1 MGDTGSKID
10 SSTGMVLEWMGN
22 SPAIISEWFLAST
35 YPDKLNLAI
44 NLHWGSSVVFWVP
57 NSAHK
62 NARNPRAK
70 YIFSLAMIKRCLRKL
85 TSVEITHILV
95 KHLDWAC
102 VCVCVPVDLACHYLL
117 HNFHVSITGLA
128 ITCNLWIWTGSW
140 VTLGEDTSVKP
151 LILCNNK
158 WPKCGFWVWVIW
170 YCRNCP
176 SLVQCCWLQQ
186 FSLQPILW
194 DLLYA
199 KDENK
204 SILLHHKVPEVRSSI
219 ITSLMTRTLTND
231 LRKKTLRPWYI

>member
-22 SPAIISEWFLAST
+22 SPAITSEWFLAST

-70 YIFSLAMIKRCLRKL
+70 YIFSLAMLIRCLRKP

-95 KHLDWAC
+95 KHLDWALEC
-102 VCVCVPVDLACHYLL
+102 VCIPVDLACHYLL
-117 HNFHVSITGLA
+117 HNFRVSITGLA
-128 ITCNLWIWTGSW
+128 ITCNLWIWTGSRI
-140 VTLGEDTSVKP
+140 TLGEDTSENP

-158 WPKCGFWVWVIW
+158 WQRCEFWYESFDIVETVPLLSSTVGFTNSPYNQFCGVFSMPKRRTKASCFITR
-170 YCRNCP
+170 YQKCSAI
-176 SLVQCCWLQQ
+176 SLPHWWLGRQQ
-186 FSLQPILW
+186 TTLGKKSL
-194 DLLYA
+194 
-199 KDENK
+199 
-204 SILLHHKVPEVRSSI
+204 
-219 ITSLMTRTLTND
+219 
-231 LRKKTLRPWYI
+231 